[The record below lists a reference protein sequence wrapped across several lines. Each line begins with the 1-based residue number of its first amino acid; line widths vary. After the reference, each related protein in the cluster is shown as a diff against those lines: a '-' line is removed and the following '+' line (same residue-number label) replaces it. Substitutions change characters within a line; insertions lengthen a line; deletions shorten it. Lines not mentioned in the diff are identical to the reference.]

1 MYKAL
6 DKLVSGIKFNRQT
19 QFRISLVKAL
29 DRVLDYELERGIDED
44 QLVTRTENGIA
55 VLALYQ
61 VYDYF
66 AVDVA
71 TRKFSEEEQGDI
83 RFMTKAFN
91 SFWKNPGTASG
102 PAGSSWKYESG
113 YAIFVDNLKEYAT
126 EYAIDDTSQY
136 LT

>member
-6 DKLVSGIKFNRQT
+6 DKLVSDIKFNRKT
-19 QFRISLVKAL
+19 KFRTSLVKAL
-29 DRVLDYELERGIDED
+29 DRVLDYELEQGIDED
-44 QLVTRTENGIA
+44 QLVARTKNGIA
-55 VLALYQ
+55 VLALFQ

-66 AVDVA
+66 VEEVAVS
-71 TRKFSEEEQGDI
+71 KFSEEEQDDI

-91 SFWKNPGTASG
+91 SFWKNPGTAPG

-113 YAIFVDNLKEYAT
+113 YAIFVDNLEEYAT
-126 EYAIDDTSQY
+126 EYAIDDASQY